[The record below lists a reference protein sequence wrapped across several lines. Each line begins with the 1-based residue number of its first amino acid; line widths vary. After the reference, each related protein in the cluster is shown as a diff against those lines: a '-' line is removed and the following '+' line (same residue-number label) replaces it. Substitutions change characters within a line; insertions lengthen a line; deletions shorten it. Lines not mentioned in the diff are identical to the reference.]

1 MSPYPK
7 RLPAVRDTDADPGV
21 ANLLVMHLRIVN
33 HDIQPQS
40 LHRETA
46 NRGEQ
51 RVRSDDAIMLRGH
64 QSHARIHQFLLR
76 IDDVER
82 CTLPDS
88 ILRVISGSAALDRY
102 QRNCAPVC
110 TPAPLRVRH

>member
-1 MSPYPK
+1 
-7 RLPAVRDTDADPGV
+7 
-21 ANLLVMHLRIVN
+21 MHLRVVN
-33 HDIQPQS
+33 HDIQSQS

-76 IDDVER
+76 IEDVER
-82 CTLPDS
+82 CALTFASWTSPDAAAKS
-88 ILRVISGSAALDRY
+88 LIRVLSLVPAERL
-102 QRNCAPVC
+102 VC
-110 TPAPLRVRH
+110 RVSCGCREQATVTRGVQKTA

>member
-1 MSPYPK
+1 
-7 RLPAVRDTDADPGV
+7 
-21 ANLLVMHLRIVN
+21 MHLRVVN
-33 HDIQPQS
+33 HDIQSQS

-76 IDDVER
+76 IEDIER
-82 CTLPDS
+82 CVLF
-88 ILRVISGSAALDRY
+88 VIRTVDLTASEASLENVNRCLGLIRK
-102 QRNCAPVC
+102 N
-110 TPAPLRVRH
+110 